1 MKILVVNA
9 GSSSLKYQLID
20 MDTEI
25 VIAKGGCERIGIR
38 GSNLKHKTSK
48 GETLIEKDMPNHKVA
63 IQLVLEALV
72 NPEYGAIKSMDEIDA
87 VGHRVVHSGEDFN
100 CSVLLNDEVM
110 KKCRANI
117 ELAPLH
123 MPANILGIE
132 ACKEAMPDKPMA
144 LVFDT
149 AFHSTM
155 PAYAYMYAIDYNDYK
170 EYKVRRYGFHG
181 TSHKYVSQ
189 EAIKY
194 LGKKAE
200 DTKIITCHLGGG
212 SSISAV
218 KGGKC
223 VDTSMGFTPL
233 AGVPMGTRSGDI
245 DPAVLEYLAAK
256 KHYTVLDCINYL
268 NKQCGVAGI
277 SGVSSDFRDLTK
289 AADEG
294 NERAQLALDVF
305 AYDVK
310 KYIGSYIA
318 AMDGLDCLVFTAGIG
333 ENTWLVRE
341 MICDKMDYFGI
352 RIDKERNSKKND
364 GTIHQRRTCHRARD
378 KRTARRL
385 IFLSFPR
392 KAREKRLTKK

>member
-9 GSSSLKYQLID
+9 GGSSLKYQLID
-20 MDTEI
+20 MDTET

-48 GETLIEKDMPNHKVA
+48 GETVIEKDMPNHKVA
-63 IQLVLEALV
+63 IQLVLDALV
-72 NPEYGAIKSMDEIDA
+72 NPEYGAIRSMDEIDA
-87 VGHRVVHSGEDFN
+87 VGHRVVHSAEDFN
-100 CSVLLNDEVM
+100 KSVLLTDDIM
-110 KKCRANI
+110 KICRRNA

-132 ACKEAMPDKPMA
+132 ACMEAMPGKPMG

-155 PAYAYMYAIDYNDYK
+155 PPYAYMYAIDYNDYK
-170 EYKVRRYGFHG
+170 DFKIRRYGFHG

-223 VDTSMGFTPL
+223 IDTSMGFTPL

-256 KHYTVLDCINYL
+256 KNYTLLDCINYL

-277 SGVSSDFRDLTK
+277 SGVSSDFRDLIK

-294 NERAQLALDVF
+294 NERAKLALDVF
-305 AYDVK
+305 SYNVK

-318 AMDGLDCLVFTAGIG
+318 ALDGLDCLVFTAGIG
-333 ENTWLVRE
+333 ENTVSVRE
-341 MICDKMDYFGI
+341 AICANMDYFGI
-352 RIDKERNSKKND
+352 KIDKEKNLMKND
-364 GTIHQRRTCHRARD
+364 GTIHDISAADSKVKVLVIPTNEE
-378 KRTARRL
+378 L
-385 IFLSFPR
+385 VI
-392 KAREKRLTKK
+392 ARETKELLEG

>member
-20 MDTEI
+20 MDTET

-48 GETLIEKDMPNHKVA
+48 GETVIEKDMPNHKVA
-63 IQLVLEALV
+63 IQLVLDALV
-72 NPEYGAIKSMDEIDA
+72 NPEYGAIRSMDEIDA
-87 VGHRVVHSGEDFN
+87 VGHRVVHSAEDFN
-100 CSVLLNDEVM
+100 KSVLLTDDIM
-110 KKCRANI
+110 KICRRNA

-132 ACKEAMPDKPMA
+132 ACMEAMPGKPMG

-155 PAYAYMYAIDYNDYK
+155 PPYAYMYAIDYNDYK
-170 EYKVRRYGFHG
+170 DFKIRRYGFHG

-223 VDTSMGFTPL
+223 IDTSMGFTPL

-256 KHYTVLDCINYL
+256 KNYTLLDCINYL

-277 SGVSSDFRDLTK
+277 SGVSSDFRDLIK

-294 NERAQLALDVF
+294 NERAKLALDVF
-305 AYDVK
+305 SYNVK

-318 AMDGLDCLVFTAGIG
+318 ALDGLDCLVFTAGIG
-333 ENTWLVRE
+333 ENTVSVRE
-341 MICDKMDYFGI
+341 AICANMDYFGI
-352 RIDKERNSKKND
+352 KIDKEKNLMKND
-364 GTIHQRRTCHRARD
+364 GTIHDISAADSKVKVLVIPTNEE
-378 KRTARRL
+378 L
-385 IFLSFPR
+385 VI
-392 KAREKRLTKK
+392 ARETKELLEG

>member
-20 MDTEI
+20 MDTEN

-48 GETLIEKDMPNHKVA
+48 GEKVIERDMPNHKVA

-72 NPEYGAIKSMDEIDA
+72 DPEYGAIASMDEIDA

-100 CSVLLNDEVM
+100 CSVLVNDEVLA
-110 KKCRANI
+110 KCRNNI

-132 ACKEAMPDKPMA
+132 ACREAMPGKPMA

-155 PAYAYMYAIDYNDYK
+155 PAYAYMYAINYDDYK
-170 EYKVRRYGFHG
+170 NYKIRRYGFHG

-194 LGKKAE
+194 LKKPAE
-200 DTKIITCHLGGG
+200 ETKIVTCHLGGG

-223 VDTSMGFTPL
+223 IDTSMGFTPL
-233 AGVPMGTRSGDI
+233 AGVPMGTRSGDL

-256 KHYTVLDCINYL
+256 KHYTILDCVNYL
-268 NKQCGVAGI
+268 NKECGVAGI

-289 AADEG
+289 AASEG

-305 AYDVK
+305 SYDVK

-318 AMDGLDCLVFTAGIG
+318 AMGGLDCLVFTAGIG
-333 ENTWLVRE
+333 ENTHQVRKA
-341 MICDKMDYFGI
+341 ICENMEYFGI
-352 RIDKERNSKKND
+352 AIDDDKNEQKND
-364 GTIHQRRTCHRARD
+364 GSIHD
-378 KRTARRL
+378 ITAEGAKVKVL
-385 IFLSFPR
+385 VIPTNEELVI
-392 KAREKRLTKK
+392 ARETKELLNI